1 MCCDLQEEL
10 KNDSQFLTK
19 VLTGDESFC
28 YSYETEFKQQSHQW
42 KSPNMPRPNK
52 AWQVSSSVKT
62 IIISFFDVDGI
73 LHRQFVPPRQTV
85 NQQFYLNVLKQLYE
99 TGYNENVQKSGRV
112 GISSCTM
119 TMPLS
124 LQHPAIFGQE
134 QNGG

>member
-1 MCCDLQEEL
+1 
-10 KNDSQFLTK
+10 
-19 VLTGDESFC
+19 
-28 YSYETEFKQQSHQW
+28 
-42 KSPNMPRPNK
+42 MPRPKK

-112 GISSCTM
+112 GICSCTM
-119 TMPLS
+119 TMPLPTQPSVFSSFWLKTKWTLCPTLLFAQSPS
-124 LQHPAIFGQE
+124 L
-134 QNGG
+134 